1 MIVRNKLRSPL
12 GHRPRGGVL
21 LQKGDT
27 VLDEAT
33 LTNNERA
40 TIRALAAKGVVEIVD
55 EPPPSEARLK
65 VVGVDL
71 AAEGAESTSVS
82 SPMKRRRARRSP
94 AP

>member
-33 LTNNERA
+33 LTNNERS

-65 VVGVDL
+65 VVDPEPSEVR
-71 AAEGAESTSVS
+71 
-82 SPMKRRRARRSP
+82 PMKRRRARRSP